1 MTKPAPAWEKM
12 FEALV
17 HYKEQYGHCKVP
29 SNWPENPKLGMWVHR
44 QRSTWNKGRL
54 PDTRRERLD
63 ALGFV
68 WDPFDAAWEK
78 MFEAL
83 VHYKEQYGHC
93 KVPKRWPENPKLGRW
108 VNSQRTAWNK
118 GRLSDARMERLDALG
133 FVLGKTD

>member
-1 MTKPAPAWEKM
+1 MPDRRPESLAIGAVCRKEEGRMTKPA
-12 FEALV
+12 
-17 HYKEQYGHCKVP
+17 
-29 SNWPENPKLGMWVHR
+29 
-44 QRSTWNKGRL
+44 
-54 PDTRRERLD
+54 
-63 ALGFV
+63 
-68 WDPFDAAWEK
+68 AAWEK

-118 GRLSDARMERLDALG
+118 GHLSDARRERLDALG